1 MGVEQGGN
9 WHAYDRLPAVRRT
22 RCRCEMRARN
32 ARPEVL
38 GPGRRISRGRCAG
51 GAGAAT
57 PPSVRAVLSN
67 NIVSGVG
74 PCGAAALRSGTEP
87 SGLLSLP
94 GRAASAVWC
103 PSCLDATLQYVSR
116 AKFSQSQCYS
126 AESGDVPNMPH

>member
-74 PCGAAALRSGTEP
+74 PCGAAALGLEPNRLVSSLCPAVPPLP
-87 SGLLSLP
+87 SGAP
-94 GRAASAVWC
+94 RASMR
-103 PSCLDATLQYVSR
+103 L
-116 AKFSQSQCYS
+116 YS
-126 AESGDVPNMPH
+126 M